1 MLECIRYN
9 QGDKLIINGK
19 YYYIDSINNINN
31 KDNEKYKTD
40 TYTTDTYKYKY
51 KYTIYELIEY
61 LQNNKLYNKYFIT
74 YNGRLI
80 PNTTKFLYINKNA
93 NKNANKNTIKN
104 TSNIIHNI
112 EIIEKQKGGGIID
125 MFMAI
130 IKIGQVFFKIGDFI
144 IWLLKFVFWFIKF
157 VVWIVID
164 LLNPVTLLK
173 DLYQTILIFVVSICR
188 IPLDII
194 IELYKL
200 GINTIGGWMQGF
212 WGWDMTGLSKND
224 KNSKYFKSYNRI
236 KGQKTY
242 ITNKNTVPFSIILG
256 TIVCPPMG
264 VFMDMGTSG
273 WLNILV
279 CCLLTLL
286 FYLPGLCYAL
296 LIIYS

>member
-9 QGDKLIINGK
+9 QEDKLIINGK
-19 YYYIDSINNINN
+19 YYYIDSINN

-40 TYTTDTYKYKY
+40 TYTYTY
-51 KYTIYELIEY
+51 TNDLLQY
-61 LQNNKLYNKYFIT
+61 LKIKKKNDNNYFIT

-93 NKNANKNTIKN
+93 NENS
-104 TSNIIHNI
+104 SNIIHNI

-130 IKIGQVFFKIGDFI
+130 IKIGQMFFKIGDFI

-273 WLNILV
+273 WLNIII